1 MNHSALWNMFAETN
15 APVMKRIYALLLFIS
30 PLWIFGQ
37 TKEIA
42 FSELT
47 VGSGMYFGAV
57 MTTTDITVTLQG
69 PSDRFI
75 AFGFGTGMATGND
88 AVIWSTLGTGAAPL
102 QLRDHR
108 MIGQGNEPT
117 VDAQQDWT
125 VISNNVSG
133 GNRTIVASRA
143 LSTGDANDVTFNFSA
158 TTQNL
163 FWSKGPSATNQLQYH
178 GASNRASGIVRNWVT
193 PDVTPPAI
201 ATTTPADN
209 AVGVSLTSNITIN
222 FSENISWGTGSLILY
237 DGSNN
242 VIQTVSNGNPAA
254 TITGST
260 FFYNPPSNLVLN
272 TPYYI
277 QIDATA
283 FKDAA
288 NNFFT
293 GISDNTTWN
302 FNTNDITSPAL
313 AASPFI
319 PADNSVGVALTTPL
333 SLTFNEAIQAGT
345 GVIQLYN
352 AAGTLIEAYDVL
364 TSPLI
369 SFSGPVVTI
378 NPTDLIL
385 NTSYYVNVQSGA
397 IKDLS
402 NNNYAGFTNNT
413 TWNFNTNDVTPPL
426 GVAPFSPADDAVNVP
441 ATGNFSISFTENVQ
455 IATTGTIEIFT
466 SGGTLVESFASGSAQ
481 ITVSGATVS
490 FSTTNPLNENTS
502 YYIHIT
508 PGFIEDLSGNNFSGI
523 TNNTLWNF
531 SVGDFTAPAV
541 VSLNPADNSLNVLLD
556 ITPTI
561 TFNEN
566 IVVGTGSFYLVK
578 ENDGTSQ
585 EFSTVL
591 GNITTTANSVI
602 LNQPGLELT
611 VNYHILI
618 DNDAVEDAAGNAFA
632 GISDTTAW
640 SFKAVLET
648 GLFELSSNEYLW
660 NGTDLIIK
668 VSYSSGEILD
678 ATGRVVR
685 KIDAKLTVLDNLP
698 SGIYTVRIQQNS
710 APSFFRIYVD

>member
-1 MNHSALWNMFAETN
+1 MLYGICLLKQKLLI
-15 APVMKRIYALLLFIS
+15 MKKIYALLLVVS
-30 PLWIFGQ
+30 PLWVFGQ
-37 TKEIA
+37 TKEIT

-47 VGSGMYFGAV
+47 AGSGMYFGAV
-57 MTTTDITVTLQG
+57 MTTTDITVTVQG

-88 AVIWSTLGTGAAPL
+88 AIIWSTLGTGAAPL

-143 LSTGDANDVTFNFSA
+143 LNTGDANDVVFNFAA

-163 FWSKGPSATNQLQYH
+163 FWSKGPGATNQLQYH

-193 PDVTPPAI
+193 PDVTPPTI
-201 ATTTPADN
+201 ASTTPADN

-242 VIQTVSNGNPAA
+242 VIQTVSSGNPAA

-260 FFYNPPSNLVLN
+260 FFYNPPANLVLN

-288 NNFFT
+288 NNFFA

-302 FNTNDITSPAL
+302 FNTNDVTPPAL
-313 AASPFI
+313 TATPFV
-319 PADNSVGVALTTPL
+319 PADNAVGVALTTPF
-333 SLTFNEAIQAGT
+333 SLTFNETIQAGT
-345 GVIQLYN
+345 GEIQLYTSG
-352 AAGTLIEAYDVL
+352 GTLVEAYNVQ

-402 NNNYAGFTNNT
+402 NNNYTGFSNTT

-441 ATGNFSISFTENVQ
+441 ATGNFSISFTEDVQ
-455 IATTGTIEIFT
+455 LAASGTIEVFT
-466 SGGTLVESFASGSAQ
+466 AGGISVESFASGSAQ

-490 FSTTNPLNENTS
+490 FSTTNPLNENTA
-502 YYIHIT
+502 YYVHIS
-508 PGFIEDLSGNNFSGI
+508 PGFIEDLSGNDFAGI

-531 SVGDFTAPAV
+531 TVGDFTAPGIA
-541 VSLNPADNSLNVLLD
+541 SLNPADNSLDVLLN

-566 IVVGTGSFYLVK
+566 IVVGTGSFYLVR
-578 ENDGTSQ
+578 ENGGTSQ

-591 GNITTTANSVI
+591 GNITTTANSVT
-602 LNQPGLELT
+602 LNQPGLQLAA
-611 VNYHILI
+611 NYHILI
-618 DNDAVEDAAGNAFA
+618 DNDAVEDPAGNAFA

-640 SFKAVLET
+640 SFRAVLET
-648 GLFELSSNEYLW
+648 GLSELAFNEYSW
-660 NGTDLIIK
+660 NGTELIIK
-668 VSYSSGEILD
+668 IPGASGEILD
-678 ATGRVVR
+678 MNGRIVR
-685 KIDAKLTVLDNLP
+685 KLDTPKTVLDNL
-698 SGIYTVRIQQNS
+698 STGIYVVRILRNNEP
-710 APSFFRIYVD
+710 AFLKIYVD

>member
-1 MNHSALWNMFAETN
+1 
-15 APVMKRIYALLLFIS
+15 MKKIYTMLLVVS
-30 PLWIFGQ
+30 PIWVFGQ
-37 TKEIA
+37 TKEIT

-47 VGSGMYFGAV
+47 AGSGMYFGAV
-57 MTTTDITVTLQG
+57 MTTTDITVTVQG

-88 AVIWSTLGTGAAPL
+88 AIIWSTLGTGAAPL

-125 VISNNVSG
+125 VVSNNVSG

-143 LSTGDANDVTFNFSA
+143 LNTGDANDVVFNFAA

-242 VIQTVSNGNPAA
+242 VIQTVSSGNPAA

-260 FFYNPPSNLVLN
+260 FSYNPPANLVLN

-288 NNFFT
+288 NNFFA

-302 FNTNDITSPAL
+302 FNTNDVTPPAL
-313 AASPFI
+313 TATPFI
-319 PADNSVGVALTTPL
+319 PVDNSVGVALTTPL
-333 SLTFNEAIQAGT
+333 SLTFNETIQAGT
-345 GVIQLYN
+345 GEIQLYT
-352 AAGTLIEAYDVL
+352 AGGALVESYDVL

-397 IKDLS
+397 IKDMS
-402 NNNYAGFTNNT
+402 NNNYAGFSTTT
-413 TWNFNTNDVTPPL
+413 TWNFNTNDVISPL

-441 ATGNFSISFTENVQ
+441 VTGNFSISFTENVQ
-455 IATTGTIEIFT
+455 IAAAGSIEIFT
-466 SGGTLVESFASGSAQ
+466 SAGTSVESFASGSAQ

-490 FSTTNPLNENTS
+490 FSTTNPLNENTA
-502 YYIHIT
+502 YYVHIS
-508 PGFIEDLSGNNFSGI
+508 PGFIEDLSGNDFAGI

-531 SVGDFTAPAV
+531 AVGDFTAPMIA
-541 VSLNPADNSLNVLLD
+541 SLDPADNSVNLPSN
-556 ITPTI
+556 ISPTI

-566 IVVGTGSFYLVK
+566 ITVGSGSFYLVL
-578 ENDGTSQ
+578 ESVGTST
-585 EFSTVL
+585 EFSTAL
-591 GNITTTANSVI
+591 GNILTTANSVT
-602 LNQPGLELT
+602 LNQAWIQMGAY
-611 VNYHILI
+611 YHILI
-618 DNDAVEDAAGNAFA
+618 DNDAVEDLAGNAFA

-640 SFKAVLET
+640 SFQAYLEN
-648 GLFELSSNEYLW
+648 GLSELSFDDYSW
-660 NGTDLIIK
+660 NGTELIIK
-668 VSYSSGEILD
+668 VPYSSGEVLD
-678 ATGRVVR
+678 MNGRIIR
-685 KIDAKLTVLDNLP
+685 KLDTPKTVLDNL
-698 SGIYTVRIQQNS
+698 STGIYVVRINRNNEP
-710 APSFFRIYVD
+710 AFLKIYVD

>member
-1 MNHSALWNMFAETN
+1 MLYGICLLKQKL
-15 APVMKRIYALLLFIS
+15 PIMKKIYALLLLICPVWTFS
-30 PLWIFGQ
+30 Q

-47 VGSGMYFGAV
+47 AGSGMYFGAV

-88 AVIWSTLGTGAAPL
+88 AIIWSTLGTGAAPL

-143 LSTGDANDVTFNFSA
+143 LNTGDANDVVFNFAA

-193 PDVTPPAI
+193 PDVTPPTI

-242 VIQTVSNGNPAA
+242 VIQTVSSGNPAA

-260 FFYNPPSNLVLN
+260 FFYNPPANLVLN

-283 FKDAA
+283 FKDGA
-288 NNFFT
+288 NNFFA

-302 FNTNDITSPAL
+302 FNTNDVTPPAL
-313 AASPFI
+313 TATPFV
-319 PADNSVGVALTTPL
+319 PADNAVGVALTTPF
-333 SLTFNEAIQAGT
+333 SLTFNETIQAGT
-345 GVIQLYN
+345 GEIQLYTSG
-352 AAGTLIEAYDVL
+352 GTLVEAYDVQ

-397 IKDLS
+397 IKDMS
-402 NNNYAGFTNNT
+402 NNNYTGFSNTT

-426 GVAPFSPADDAVNVP
+426 AVAPFSPADNAMNVP
-441 ATGNFSISFTENVQ
+441 IAGNFSISFTENVQ
-455 IATTGTIEIFT
+455 ISALGVIEIYT
-466 SGGTLVESFASGSAQ
+466 SAGVFVESFDFLSPQ
-481 ITVSGATVS
+481 ITVSGSTVN
-490 FSTTNPLNENTS
+490 FSTVNPLNESTS
-502 YYIHIT
+502 YYVYID
-508 PGFIEDLSGNNFSGI
+508 PGFIKDLSGNDFAGI
-523 TNNTLWNF
+523 TTNTMWNF
-531 SVGDFTAPAV
+531 SVGDYTAPTITN
-541 VSLNPADNSLNVLLD
+541 LDPLDNSIDVLLD
-556 ITPTI
+556 VAPTI
-561 TFNEN
+561 FFSEN
-566 IVVGTGSFYLVK
+566 IVLGSGSYFLVD
-578 ENDGTSQ
+578 EDHSITV
-585 EFSTVL
+585 EFSEAL
-591 GNITTTANSVI
+591 GNISATANTVT
-602 LNQPGLELT
+602 LNQTGLTLAAR
-611 VNYHILI
+611 YHILI

-640 SFKAVLET
+640 SFRTVLDN
-648 GLFELSSNEYLW
+648 GLSELSFNEYSW

-668 VSYSSGEILD
+668 VPYSSGEILD
-678 ATGRVVR
+678 MNGRIVR
-685 KIDAKLTVLDNLP
+685 KLDTPNTVLDNL
-698 SGIYTVRIQQNS
+698 STGIYVVRILRNNEP
-710 APSFFRIYVD
+710 AFLKIYVD

>member
-1 MNHSALWNMFAETN
+1 
-15 APVMKRIYALLLFIS
+15 MKKIYALFLAVC
-30 PLWIFGQ
+30 PLWTFGQ
-37 TKEIA
+37 TKEITFA
-42 FSELT
+42 ELT
-47 VGSGMYFGAV
+47 AGSGMYFGAV
-57 MTTTDITVTLQG
+57 MTTTDITVTVQG

-88 AVIWSTLGTGAAPL
+88 AIIWSTLGTGAAPL

-143 LSTGDANDVTFNFSA
+143 LNTGDANDVVFNFAA

-193 PDVTPPAI
+193 PDVTPPTI

-209 AVGVSLTSNITIN
+209 AVGVNITSNITIN

-242 VIQTVSNGNPAA
+242 VIQTVSSGNPAA

-288 NNFFT
+288 NNFFA

-302 FNTNDITSPAL
+302 FNTNDVTPPAL
-313 AASPFI
+313 TATPFV

-333 SLTFNEAIQAGT
+333 SLTFNEVIQAGT
-345 GVIQLYN
+345 GEIQLYTSG
-352 AAGTLIEAYDVL
+352 GTLVESYDVT

-385 NTSYYVNVQSGA
+385 NTNYYVNVQPGA
-397 IKDLS
+397 IKDMS
-402 NNNYAGFTNNT
+402 NNNYAGFSNT
-413 TWNFNTNDVTPPL
+413 STWNFNTNDVTPPL
-426 GVAPFSPADDAVNVP
+426 AVAPFSPADNAVNVP
-441 ATGNFSISFTENVQ
+441 VTGAFSITFNEDVQ
-455 IATTGTIEIFT
+455 LTSVGVIEVYTSTGTFVQ
-466 SGGTLVESFASGSAQ
+466 SYDSLSAVLSALL
-481 ITVSGATVS
+481 TVSGPTVQ
-490 FSTTNPLNENTS
+490 FFTTNPLNENTG
-502 YYIHIT
+502 YYVYIE
-508 PGFIEDLSGNNFSGI
+508 PGFIKDLSGNDFAGI
-523 TNNTLWNF
+523 TTNTLWNF
-531 SVGDFTAPAV
+531 TVGDFTAPTTTS
-541 VSLNPADNSLNVLLD
+541 VSPADDDTNVPLN
-556 ITPTI
+556 ITPI
-561 TFNEN
+561 IFFSEFIELGAGSYFLVNEDNSSVMEFN
-566 IVVGTGSFYLVK
+566 T
-578 ENDGTSQ
+578 T
-585 EFSTVL
+585 L
-591 GNITTTANSVI
+591 GNITATANSVA
-602 LNQPGLELT
+602 LNQPGLTLGAH
-611 VNYHILI
+611 YHILI
-618 DNDAVEDAAGNAFA
+618 DNDAVVDAAGNAFT

-640 SFKAVLET
+640 SFRATIVNGLE
-648 GLFELSSNEYLW
+648 ELSFDDYSW
-660 NGTDLIIK
+660 NGTELIIK
-668 VSYSSGEILD
+668 VPYSSGEVLD
-678 ATGRVVR
+678 MNGR
-685 KIDAKLTVLDNLP
+685 IIQKLNNPKTVLDNL
-698 SGIYTVRIQQNS
+698 STGIYVVRIQRNNE
-710 APSFFRIYVD
+710 PEFLKIYVD

>member
-1 MNHSALWNMFAETN
+1 
-15 APVMKRIYALLLFIS
+15 MKKIYALFLAVS
-30 PLWIFGQ
+30 PLWTFGQ
-37 TKEIA
+37 TKEIT

-47 VGSGMYFGAV
+47 AGSGMYFGAV
-57 MTTTDITVTLQG
+57 MTTTDITVTVQG

-88 AVIWSTLGTGAAPL
+88 AIIWSTLGTGAAPL

-143 LSTGDANDVTFNFSA
+143 LNTGDANDVVFNFAA

-193 PDVTPPAI
+193 PDVTPPTI

-260 FFYNPPSNLVLN
+260 FFYNPPANLVLN

-302 FNTNDITSPAL
+302 FNTNDVTAPAL
-313 AASPFI
+313 TAAPFV

-333 SLTFNEAIQAGT
+333 SLTFNETIQAGT
-345 GVIQLYN
+345 GEIQLYT
-352 AAGTLIEAYDVL
+352 AGGTLVESYDVQ

-397 IKDLS
+397 IKDMS
-402 NNNYAGFTNNT
+402 NNNYAGFSNTT

-426 GVAPFSPADDAVNVP
+426 AVAPFSPADNAVNVP
-441 ATGNFSISFTENVQ
+441 VAGDFSISFTEDVQ
-455 IATTGTIEIFT
+455 ISAVGVIEIYA
-466 SGGTLVESFASGSAQ
+466 SNGTFIESFGFGSPQ
-481 ITVSGATVS
+481 ITVNGATVN
-490 FSTTNPLNENTS
+490 FSTVNPLNENTS
-502 YYIHIT
+502 YYVNIE
-508 PGFIEDLSGNNFSGI
+508 PGFIEDLSGNDFAGI
-523 TNNTLWNF
+523 MNNTLWNF
-531 SVGDFTAPAV
+531 TVGDFTAPTITS
-541 VSLNPADNSLNVLLD
+541 VSPADDATNVPLN
-556 ITPTI
+556 ITPI
-561 TFNEN
+561 IFFSEF
-566 IVVGTGSFYLVK
+566 IELGTGSYFLVN
-578 ENDGTSQ
+578 EDNSNVV
-585 EFSTVL
+585 EFNTTL
-591 GNITTTANSVI
+591 GNITATANSVA
-602 LNQPGLELT
+602 LNQPGLTLGAH
-611 VNYHILI
+611 YHILI
-618 DNDAVEDAAGNAFA
+618 DNDAIVDAAGNAFT

-640 SFKAVLET
+640 SFRATIVNGLE
-648 GLFELSSNEYLW
+648 ELSFSDYSW
-660 NGTDLIIK
+660 NGTELIIK
-668 VSYSSGEILD
+668 VPYASGEILD

-685 KIDAKLTVLDNLP
+685 KMDAKLTVLDNLP

-710 APSFFRIYVD
+710 VPSFFRIYVD

>member
-15 APVMKRIYALLLFIS
+15 APVMKKIYALFLFIS
-30 PLWIFGQ
+30 PLWTFGQ
-37 TKEIA
+37 TKEIV

-47 VGSGMYFGAV
+47 AGSGMYFGAV

-88 AVIWSTLGTGAAPL
+88 AIIWSTLGTGAAPL

-125 VISNNVSG
+125 VVSNNVSG

-143 LSTGDANDVTFNFSA
+143 LSTGDANDVTFNFSS

-178 GASNRASGIVRNWVT
+178 GASNRASGIVRNWVV

-201 ATTTPADN
+201 TTTTPADN
-209 AVGVSLTSNITIN
+209 AVGVSLTSNLTIN

-260 FFYNPPSNLVLN
+260 FFYNPPANLVLN

-277 QIDATA
+277 HIDATA

-302 FNTNDITSPAL
+302 FNTNDVTPPAL

-319 PADNSVGVALTTPL
+319 PADNSVGVLLTTPL
-333 SLTFNEAIQAGT
+333 ALTFNEAIQAGT
-345 GVIQLYN
+345 GEIQLYN
-352 AAGTLIEAYDVL
+352 AAGTLIESYDVN

-369 SFSGPVVTI
+369 TISGPMVNI
-378 NPTDLIL
+378 EPTDLIL
-385 NTSYYVNVQSGA
+385 NTSYYVHVQAGA

-413 TWNFNTNDVTPPL
+413 TWNFNTNDVTSPL
-426 GVAPFSPADDAVNVP
+426 SVGPFSPADDAVNVP
-441 ATGNFSISFTENVQ
+441 IAGNFSISFTENVQ
-455 IATTGTIEIFT
+455 IATAGTIEIFT

-490 FSTTNPLNENTS
+490 FSTTNPLTENTS

-508 PGFIEDLSGNNFSGI
+508 PGFIEDLSGNNFAGI
-523 TNNTLWNF
+523 TSNTFWNF
-531 SVGDFTAPAV
+531 SVGDFTAPAIA
-541 VSLNPADNSLNVLLD
+541 SLNPADNSLNVLPN

-566 IVVGTGSFYLVK
+566 IVVGTGSFYLVR
-578 ENDGTSQ
+578 ENGGPSL

-591 GNITTTANSVI
+591 GNITTTANSVT
-602 LNQPGLELT
+602 LNQTGLQLAA
-611 VNYHILI
+611 NYHILI

-640 SFKAVLET
+640 SFKVVLEN
-648 GLFELSSNEYLW
+648 GLFELSSNEYFW

-668 VSYSSGEILD
+668 VPYSSGEVLD
-678 ATGRVVR
+678 VNGRIIR
-685 KIDAKLTVLDNLP
+685 KLDTPKTVLDNL
-698 SGIYTVRIQQNS
+698 STGIYTVRIHRNNEP
-710 APSFFRIYVD
+710 AFLKIYVD